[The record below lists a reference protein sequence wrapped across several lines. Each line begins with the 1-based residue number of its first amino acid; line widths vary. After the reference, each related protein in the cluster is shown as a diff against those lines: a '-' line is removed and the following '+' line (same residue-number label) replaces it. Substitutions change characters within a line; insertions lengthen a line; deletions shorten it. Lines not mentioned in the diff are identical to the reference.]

1 MAQTQLGSHKQCR
14 KEDPKMKITIEA
26 SEKEIASLAQKL
38 QKLIGKYISASLYV
52 TDFDDGES
60 RQEEED
66 RS

>member
-1 MAQTQLGSHKQCR
+1 
-14 KEDPKMKITIEA
+14 MKITIEA
-26 SEKEIASLAQKL
+26 SEKEITILAQKL

>member
-1 MAQTQLGSHKQCR
+1 
-14 KEDPKMKITIEA
+14 MKITIET
-26 SEKEIASLAQKL
+26 SEKEITSLAQKL

-52 TDFDDGES
+52 TDFDDEES

>member
-1 MAQTQLGSHKQCR
+1 
-14 KEDPKMKITIEA
+14 MKITIET
-26 SEKEIASLAQKL
+26 SEKEITSLSQKL

-52 TDFDDGES
+52 TDFDDEES

>member
-1 MAQTQLGSHKQCR
+1 
-14 KEDPKMKITIEA
+14 MKITIEA

-38 QKLIGKYISASLYV
+38 QKLIGKYLSASLYV
-52 TDFDDGES
+52 TDFDEGES